1 LPTPRSLITLALSAA
16 ALIAS
21 GCANAPGVEITNQ
34 TGQTIGVTYLDVA
47 PDGSTKIYSSS
58 ILAKGGTLTNQADN
72 DQRGFGKRVRFSLP
86 DRTPDDTA
94 GSVELKLSDAA
105 IRTYELKVING
116 RLVAQE
122 EARSKTLDKRRENR
136 D

>member
-1 LPTPRSLITLALSAA
+1 MPTPRSLITLALSAA
-16 ALIAS
+16 AIIAS

-86 DRTPDDTA
+86 CTGLRIMAASTGVSVSAMKPDSTID
-94 GSVELKLSDAA
+94 EA
-105 IRTYELKVING
+105 IVT
-116 RLVAQE
+116 
-122 EARSKTLDKRRENR
+122 ENWR
-136 D
+136 